1 MVSAT
6 KVLLSVAVIAGGG
19 GMLIYSSLAEADY
32 YKHVNE
38 VVLAPDRWV
47 EKNLKVHGFVEPG
60 TINERIEGQATVR
73 DFVLQYEGE
82 RIRVQHKGPKPDTFR
97 DLAEVVATG
106 TLIAEADGLRL
117 RASELTAKC
126 PSKYE
131 EERRQRGGTPGVPA
145 GSQTTVPGTTG
156 NQAAGGTGSSS
167 AATSVAP
174 PSR

>member
-6 KVLLSVAVIAGGG
+6 KVLLSVAVIGGG
-19 GMLIYSSLAEADY
+19 AGMLIYSSLAEADY
-32 YKHVNE
+32 YKHVDE

-47 EKNLKVHGFVEPG
+47 DKSLKVHGFVQPG
-60 TINERIEGQATVR
+60 SIDERIVGQSTVR

-97 DLAEVVATG
+97 DMAEVVATG
-106 TLIAEADGLRL
+106 TLVAQADGLQFQ
-117 RASELTAKC
+117 AHELSAKC

-131 EERRQRGGTPGVPA
+131 EERQKRGVPGLA
-145 GSQTTVPGTTG
+145 KPTSSRQPAASTG
-156 NQAAGGTGSSS
+156 MMGQPAASAPN

-174 PSR
+174 SSR